1 MRPEEISRREFLK
14 IWFAG
19 IVAAGVEGFPLQT
32 AVAASCPSGPVK
44 SAFFFFQKGGFLDIQ
59 FGKNPDIHQNKVLSA
74 TIDKLTL
81 SPLKPG
87 GFPYTGPNSSNWLF
101 VFDLGC
107 TPPGPL
113 TLTLSNQDGK
123 KITLTLEL
131 YKGTLYVGV
140 LRGVEAKS
148 LADLFQRWKGKIL
161 LTLSD
166 GAGKALWQSA
176 VMSAILPQ
184 SGEQGEVTGRPRTGQ
199 PSGSSA
205 TIDGDGP
212 GPPPPRKPR
221 EERLNRD
228 QSIVHYSW

>member
-19 IVAAGVEGFPLQT
+19 IVAAGVDGLPLQT
-32 AVAASCPSGPVK
+32 AVAAACPSGPVK

-59 FGKNPDIHQNKVLSA
+59 FDKNPDIHQNKVLSA

-107 TPPGPL
+107 TSPGSL

-166 GAGKALWQSA
+166 GAGKALWESA
-176 VMSAILPQ
+176 VMSAIRPQ
-184 SGEQGEVTGRPRTGQ
+184 SGRLRRTGETKDTVTDGSSSS
-199 PSGSSA
+199 SGSA
-205 TIDGDGP
+205 
-212 GPPPPRKPR
+212 PPPPTP
-221 EERLNRD
+221 
-228 QSIVHYSW
+228 STGTATVIVMMIDKIFLLP